1 MPGIKV
7 IDKLV
12 IMNIIAK
19 KGNIFE
25 EKADLAIFG
34 VFSGTQTFS
43 GALAAFDKRLG
54 GLITSVVA
62 EEQFGGKLGD
72 QLVLHTHGKLPASR
86 ILLVGLGDKKTF
98 NAEAVRRAAGAAS
111 RYVEKLEAENAACY
125 FPNAGLGFAET
136 AQAAAEGAL
145 LADYKYLAFK
155 PQEAKRLNKR
165 KPATIAIMA
174 EDAPAL
180 RLIEKGIALG
190 EVYARATIYARDLV
204 NEPACRLAPSHLRDH
219 AAAIAAN
226 EKNVQLKVLD
236 ATACEKLGMGA
247 FLAVAKGSEEA
258 PYFLHLVYKPHKTD
272 KPHKKIVLVGK
283 AVTFD
288 SGGLS
293 LKPSEHME
301 TMKCDMAGAAAVL
314 GIFSVLGELELE
326 VEVHGLI
333 AACENMPSGKAMRPG
348 DIVTAMNGKSIEILN
363 TDAEGR
369 LTLADALS
377 YADKKIK
384 PDQTVD
390 LATLTGACMVAL
402 GTDIAAVMTV
412 NEKLYESLRSAAESA
427 GEPLWRLPLP
437 SDYAPLVAG
446 DHADLRNT
454 SRARYGGAI
463 TAGLFLKEF
472 AGEAPWA
479 HLDIAGPAFA
489 ERDVLPYMMKG
500 GTGYGVRTMLNW
512 LKGI

>member
-1 MPGIKV
+1 
-7 IDKLV
+7 
-12 IMNIIAK
+12 MNIIAK
-19 KGNIFE
+19 KGNIIE
-25 EKADLAIFG
+25 ECADLAVFG
-34 VFSGTQTFS
+34 VFSGTQNFS
-43 GALAAFDKRLG
+43 GALAAADKMLG
-54 GLITSVVA
+54 GLINDAVA
-62 EEQFGGKLGD
+62 EERFGGKLGD
-72 QLVLHTHGKLPASR
+72 QLVLHAHGKLAANR
-86 ILLVGLGDKKTF
+86 IMLVGLGEKRSF
-98 NAEAVRRAAGAAS
+98 NAEAARRAAATAARYAEKIEAVNVACQFPWTGNGA
-111 RYVEKLEAENAACY
+111 
-125 FPNAGLGFAET
+125 AET
-136 AQAAAEGAL
+136 AQAMTEGAL
-145 LADYKYLAFK
+145 LSDYKYLAFK
-155 PQEAKRLNKR
+155 PQETKRLNKL
-165 KPATIAIMA
+165 KPTTIAIVA
-174 EDAPAL
+174 SDALAFHAV
-180 RLIEKGIALG
+180 EKGIALG

-204 NEPACRLAPSHLRDH
+204 NEPAGRMTPTHLRDH
-219 AAAIAAN
+219 AAAIAAHN
-226 EKNVQLKVLD
+226 KSVQLKVLD
-236 ATACEKLGMGA
+236 AAACAKLGMNA

-258 PYFLHLVYKPHKTD
+258 PYFLHLTYRPDRTD
-272 KPHKKIVLVGK
+272 KAYKKVALVGK

-293 LKPSEHME
+293 LKPAEHME

-314 GIFSVLGELELE
+314 GIFSVLGELEFN

-377 YADKKIK
+377 YAEKKIG

-402 GTDIAAVMTV
+402 GTDIAAVMTT
-412 NEKLYESLRSAAESA
+412 NEKLHERLHSSAEAA

-437 SDYAPLVAG
+437 NDYAPLVAG

-479 HLDIAGPAFA
+479 HVDIAGPAFA
-489 ERDVLPYMMKG
+489 ERDVHSYMMKG

-512 LKGI
+512 LKNF